1 MPGTGEA
8 GPLVMD
14 WLRLPRFGR
23 DTAWLYVSAVIVTLA
38 GIIKLRQGV
47 VDYAY
52 TETHCYQSVRTN
64 TLTEPYVDCF
74 SVSPTGRF
82 SKVFKAEDGTDLARN
97 ASSGFAMPGLW
108 DGHGHLLQYGEFLN
122 SVDLFG
128 STSMGEVRA
137 RIRYYVTQ
145 NPDAGSKEQWLR
157 GVGWDQMALGKM
169 PTAVSSSISHKSFAD
184 HGLSTDLL
192 KE

>member
-1 MPGTGEA
+1 MSDSGGA
-8 GPLVMD
+8 GQLVMD
-14 WLRLPRFGR
+14 WLRLPQFGR
-23 DTAWLYVSAVIVTLA
+23 DTAWIYSSAVIVAVA

-64 TLTEPYVDCF
+64 SLVEPYVNCF
-74 SVSPTGRF
+74 SVSPSGKF
-82 SKVFKAEDGTDLARN
+82 SKVFKAEEDSELARN
-97 ASSGFAMPGLW
+97 AKPGFAMPGLW

-128 STSMGEVRA
+128 STSMEDVRS
-137 RIRYYVTQ
+137 RVRNYVDE
-145 NPDAGSKEQWLR
+145 NPKAGSKGEWLR

-169 PTAVSSSISHKSFAD
+169 PTAVSWSGNPKACWSW
-184 HGLSTDLL
+184 L
-192 KE
+192 EC